1 MKGFSAATLM
11 PLLLLLLTLPC
22 WSNPRG
28 AAQVESVFREADANG
43 DGVITVA
50 ESDVATAREFRRHD
64 LDGDGLWSVAEVR
77 KQQLDAGASSL
88 SPDLQAKVIGGV
100 LAFYDLDGDGRIT
113 LANFQQGQL
122 GLLLQADFNKD
133 GQVTLEEARQ
143 LFGVAPR

>member
-11 PLLLLLLTLPC
+11 PLLLMTLPC

-28 AAQVESVFREADANG
+28 AAQVESVFREADANR

-88 SPDLQAKVIGGV
+88 PPDLQAKVISGV

-122 GLLLQADFNKD
+122 GLLLQADFDRD
-133 GQVTLEEARQ
+133 GQVTLQEARQ